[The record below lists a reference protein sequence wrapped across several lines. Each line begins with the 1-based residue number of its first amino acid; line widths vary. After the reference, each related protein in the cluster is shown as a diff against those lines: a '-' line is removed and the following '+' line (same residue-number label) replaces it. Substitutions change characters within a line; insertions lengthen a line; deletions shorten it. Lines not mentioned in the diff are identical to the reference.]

1 MPVTFPSKIIIPIQR
16 KQISS
21 DGWMLNLL
29 SKNVATITNPQGL
42 RQTAYFGFK
51 DKEEASEYL
60 EKSIHNGNIERGII
74 RKGKY
79 LFVRHEVKTWGAD
92 TKFILNRTLADI
104 DASNH
109 LFQKRLGILHE
120 SKIMTYLFDFNGKPF
135 RYKQVLQ
142 EELETLCNQLKQA
155 DWIIEDGTKVAQI
168 FNRIV
173 GKNK

>member
-1 MPVTFPSKIIIPIQR
+1 MPATSPSRTILPIQR

-29 SKNVATITNPQGL
+29 SKNLATITSPQGL
-42 RQTAYFGFK
+42 RQTAYFGFEDSK
-51 DKEEASEYL
+51 AASEFL
-60 EKSIHNGNIERGII
+60 DKSIHNGDVEREII
-74 RKGKY
+74 RQSKY
-79 LFVRHEVKTWGAD
+79 LPIKSEVKTWGANNR
-92 TKFILNRTLADI
+92 FILNQALADI
-104 DASNH
+104 DAGSH

-120 SKIMTYLFDFNGKPF
+120 SKIMTYIFDFNGKPF
-135 RYKQVLQ
+135 RYKQVSL

-155 DWIIEDGTKVAQI
+155 DWIVENGTKVAQF

>member
-1 MPVTFPSKIIIPIQR
+1 MPTTFPKIIIPIQR

-29 SKNVATITNPQGL
+29 SKNIATITTPQGL
-42 RQTAYFGFK
+42 RQTAYFGFGNK
-51 DKEEASEYL
+51 QAASKFLDKSTQ
-60 EKSIHNGNIERGII
+60 NGEVERGIT
-74 RKGKY
+74 RDGKY
-79 LFVRHEVKTWGAD
+79 LSGHEVKTWG
-92 TKFILNRTLADI
+92 TSKKFILTQALADI
-104 DASNH
+104 DAGNH
-109 LFQKRLGILHE
+109 LFQKRLGILQE

-135 RYKQVLQ
+135 RYKQVSQ

-155 DWIIEDGTKVAQI
+155 DWIVEDGTKIAQF

>member
-1 MPVTFPSKIIIPIQR
+1 MPTTFPKIIIPIQR

-29 SKNVATITNPQGL
+29 SKNVATITSPQGL

-51 DKEEASEYL
+51 NKQAASEFL
-60 EKSIHNGNIERGII
+60 DKSTQNGEVERGIT
-74 RKGKY
+74 RDGKY
-79 LFVRHEVKTWGAD
+79 LSGHEVKTWEASK
-92 TKFILNRTLADI
+92 KFILTQALADI
-104 DASNH
+104 NAGNH
-109 LFQKRLGILHE
+109 LFQKRLGILQE

-135 RYKQVLQ
+135 RYKQVSQ
-142 EELETLCNQLKQA
+142 EELETLCNHLKQA
-155 DWIIEDGTKVAQI
+155 DWIIEDGTKIAQF

>member
-1 MPVTFPSKIIIPIQR
+1 MPTTFPKIIIPIQR

-29 SKNVATITNPQGL
+29 SKNVATITSPQGL

-51 DKEEASEYL
+51 NKQAASEFL
-60 EKSIHNGNIERGII
+60 DKSTQNGEVERGIT
-74 RKGKY
+74 RDGKY
-79 LFVRHEVKTWGAD
+79 LSGHEVKTWEASK
-92 TKFILNRTLADI
+92 KFILTQALADI
-104 DASNH
+104 NAGNH
-109 LFQKRLGILHE
+109 LFQKRLGILQE

-135 RYKQVLQ
+135 RYKQVSQ

-155 DWIIEDGTKVAQI
+155 DWIVEDGTKIAQF